1 MDFCLGTEP
10 KKKKKKEKE
19 ENCFKWTE
27 KRVEEDLREKM

>member
-10 KKKKKKEKE
+10 KKKKKEKE